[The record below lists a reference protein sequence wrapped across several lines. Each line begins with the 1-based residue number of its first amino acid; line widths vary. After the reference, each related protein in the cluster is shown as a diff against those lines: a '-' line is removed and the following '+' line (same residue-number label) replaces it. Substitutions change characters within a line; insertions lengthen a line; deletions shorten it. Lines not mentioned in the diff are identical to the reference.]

1 MSGLAWVRL
10 DTAFPRN
17 HKVLALLDGKDGHRA
32 AFVYLCGLAYCG
44 EQGTDGFLPRPALP
58 LLHGKPTDATRLVE
72 VGLWELHNG
81 GWQINDWADYQQSND
96 ETRTRRARAKAAAE
110 VRWGRRHADA

>member
-17 HKVLALLDGKDGHRA
+17 HKVLAAVEAKDGHRA
-32 AFVYLCGLAYCG
+32 MFVYVCALAYAG

-58 LLHGKPTDATRLVE
+58 MIHGRQADADRLVD
-72 VGLWELHNG
+72 VGLWQLVNG
-81 GWQINDWADYQQSND
+81 GWQINDWADYQQSNE
-96 ETRTRRARAKAAAE
+96 ETKRRKARARAAAE
-110 VRWGRRHADA
+110 VRWGSHPADA